1 MLAPIGIIMIPIE
14 AKINFLDFKSEND
27 NSWLSYLPGILGKN
41 IIIKSNVK
49 KLNAK
54 IQNIAGWY
62 PNTVPKAVVIGS
74 PTMLPTDI
82 PSNIL
87 VI

>member
-14 AKINFLDFKSEND
+14 AKMNSLDFKAEKD
-27 NSWLSYLPGILGKN
+27 ISWLSYLPGILGKN
-41 IIIKSNVK
+41 MTIKSNVK
-49 KLNAK
+49 KLNEK
-54 IQNIAGWY
+54 IQDIAGWY

-82 PSNIL
+82 PSNIF